1 MYPTIYHLFFDW
13 FGLDWSFLKFLNSF
27 GFFVALAFIA
37 ASWTLS
43 RELLRKE
50 NEGLLQPTKIKVIT
64 GEGPKAFD
72 LIVQGLVGFVIG
84 WKFLYIAL
92 NYQTAIADP
101 QSALLS
107 LNGNIIGGV
116 ILGALLAFLKYREV
130 KKQQLPEPKEEE
142 VLVHAADHA
151 GNITLVAA
159 LFGILGAK
167 LFHLLENPDEL
178 VKFFTN
184 PSADNFFSGLT
195 MYGGLIVGG
204 AAVIW
209 LFKKKGVKPLT
220 GMDAT
225 APGLMLAYAIGR
237 IGCHVSGD
245 GDWGVANTNPKPDW
259 LTWLPDWMWSYNYP
273 NNVISVLGERRGG
286 ITGRRILETD
296 EWTAFDGYGTYLD
309 PGVYPTAFYEV
320 VMCTILFVVLWKV
333 RKKLLV
339 PGTLFCLYLILN
351 GFERFWI
358 EKIRVNEPFIGNI
371 TQAEVISVILII
383 LGVGGWLYLRRKSAA
398 NGI

>member
-50 NEGLLQPTKIKVIT
+50 NEGLLQPTKIKVVT

-72 LIVQGLVGFVIG
+72 MIVQGLVGFVIG

-116 ILGALLAFLKYREV
+116 LLGALLAFLKYREV

-178 VKFFTN
+178 VQFFTN

-209 LFKKKGVKPLT
+209 LFKKKGVTPLM

-245 GDWGVANTNPKPDW
+245 GDWGLPNTAPKPS
-259 LTWLPDWMWSYNYP
+259 WLPDWLWAYDYP
-273 NNVISVLGERRGG
+273 NNVLGAGSRLTEGQ
-286 ITGRRILETD
+286 IFE
-296 EWTAFDGYGTYLD
+296 GYGTHLV
-309 PGVYPTAFYEV
+309 PAVYPTAVYEV
-320 VMCTILFVVLWKV
+320 IMCAFLFLILWSV
-333 RKKLLV
+333 RKKLV
-339 PGTLFCLYLILN
+339 IPGTMFFLYLIFN
-351 GFERFWI
+351 GIERFWI
-358 EKIRVNEPFIGNI
+358 EKIRVNTHVIGEI
-371 TQAEVISVILII
+371 TQAEIISVVFVL
-383 LGVGGWLYLRRKSAA
+383 VGISGWLYVRKKAA
-398 NGI
+398 TNGV